1 MSNTIDYKGYTGS
14 VEFSPED
21 RLLYG
26 KVLGIKALISY
37 EGTSADELVEDFQG
51 AVDDYLAL
59 CASQGVTPE
68 KPYTAADLDWHDKM
82 SRSSV
87 EMADEKSRPA
97 LAGALPDMG
106 RYETVFIG
114 YPIWWGI
121 APRIVQTFA
130 EACDLK
136 GRTVIPFCTSGGSP
150 FGKSADLLI
159 KAAPMA
165 RWKQGARLMA
175 GTSDADIAAWAKGLG
190 ITRQ

>member
-1 MSNTIDYKGYTGS
+1 MEIDMKRREFMMALGALPLGFMAAGAAFGAERKILVAY
-14 VEFSPED
+14 FSPTGTTKGVAGAIARTLGGD
-21 RLLYG
+21 LYE
-26 KVLGIKALISY
+26 I
-37 EGTSADELVEDFQG
+37 
-51 AVDDYLAL
+51 
-59 CASQGVTPE
+59 TPE

-190 ITRQ
+190 IARQ

>member
-1 MSNTIDYKGYTGS
+1 MKRREFMMALGALPLGFMAAGAAFGAERKILLAY
-14 VEFSPED
+14 FSPTGTTKGVAGAIARTLGGD
-21 RLLYG
+21 LYE
-26 KVLGIKALISY
+26 I
-37 EGTSADELVEDFQG
+37 
-51 AVDDYLAL
+51 
-59 CASQGVTPE
+59 TPE

-190 ITRQ
+190 IARQ